1 MGPLKANDAVLLAR
15 YATFFSSSDLD
26 VLPVSPAAFDRV
38 VPGSSGDTLPNFSE
52 LGRVSPELPRLVR
65 VQVFDGADGW
75 STRPGAAGATHVS
88 VDVDWRRVRHNRRG

>member
-1 MGPLKANDAVLLAR
+1 MECQVGPLKANDAVLLAR

-52 LGRVSPELPRLVR
+52 LGMVSLR
-65 VQVFDGADGW
+65 QVSFGKEEE
-75 STRPGAAGATHVS
+75 T
-88 VDVDWRRVRHNRRG
+88 